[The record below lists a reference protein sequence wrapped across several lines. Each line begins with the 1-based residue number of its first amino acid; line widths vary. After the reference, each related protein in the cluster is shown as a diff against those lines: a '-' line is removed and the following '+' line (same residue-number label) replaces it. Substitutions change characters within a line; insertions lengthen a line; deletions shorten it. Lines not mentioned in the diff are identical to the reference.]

1 MVLKKIVA
9 IVRSSVLEGVEERLR
24 HLGIKGISV
33 SRVKGFGEY
42 VNFFKEDWMV
52 DHVRIEIFVEQS
64 AVDGIVGAIIDSAH
78 RGIPGDGIVAVQPVE
93 KLYRIRTKC
102 EIEGHE
108 C

>member
-1 MVLKKIVA
+1 MEFKKIVA

-24 HLGIKGISV
+24 QLGVKGISV

-42 VNFFKEDWMV
+42 INYFKENRMV
-52 DHVRIEIFVEQS
+52 DHVRIDIFVEQS